1 MSILL
6 VLILVLP
13 AALYAL
19 SWFGDWRV
27 FAARRQMASAT
38 VGADGNDIKVASGSA
53 PTVLLLVG
61 LVAHL
66 VSLYFVTLSGPVFRF
81 GFAQALSAT
90 LLVGVAVLWIEGH
103 RVQVAA
109 LRAMILPLAALA
121 ALLPLFFPGVELVE
135 IRLRP
140 LFVSHL
146 LVGTLAYGVLLL
158 AALHAGL
165 MTAAERALHSAGGAR
180 RSLLGLLL
188 DELPPLL
195 VLERMLFTL
204 IRFGFTLLTLTAVS
218 GVFFTEEIFG
228 QPLRFDHKTVFTL
241 IAWVVFGVLLLGRK
255 MRGWRG
261 RGALRATIAGY
272 GVLLLAYVGS
282 RFVIEVI
289 LGHV

>member
-27 FAARRQMASAT
+27 FAAQRQMASAPA
-38 VGADGNDIKVASGSA
+38 GADGNAIQVASSSGPA
-53 PTVLLLVG
+53 VLLLIG
-61 LVAHL
+61 LLAHL
-66 VSLYFVTLSGPVFRF
+66 VSLYFVTLAGPVFRF

-90 LLVGVAVLWIEGH
+90 LFVGVAVLWIEGY
-103 RVQVAA
+103 RVRVAA
-109 LRAMILPLAALA
+109 LRALILPLAVVAV
-121 ALLPLFFPGVELVE
+121 LLPLFFPGVELAE

-165 MTAAERALHSAGGAR
+165 MTAAERALHGAGARR
-180 RSLLGLLL
+180 RSLLGMLLE
-188 DELPPLL
+188 ELPPLL

-204 IRFGFTLLTLTAVS
+204 IRFGFVLLTLTAIS

-255 MRGWRG
+255 LRGWRG

-272 GVLLLAYVGS
+272 GVLFLAYVGS

-289 LGHV
+289 IGRM

>member
-6 VLILVLP
+6 VLTLVLP
-13 AALYAL
+13 AVLYAL

-27 FAARRQMASAT
+27 FAAQRRMAGAPA
-38 VGADGNDIKVASGSA
+38 GADGNSIMVAAGSGPA
-53 PTVLLLVG
+53 ALLLVG
-61 LVAHL
+61 LVAHA

-90 LLVGVAVLWIEGH
+90 LLVGVAVLWIEGR
-103 RVQVAA
+103 RVRVAA
-109 LRAMILPLAALA
+109 LRAMILPIAVVAV
-121 ALLPLFFPGVELVE
+121 LLPLFFPGVEMAE

-165 MTAAERALHSAGGAR
+165 MTAAERSLHGASGGP
-180 RSLLGLLL
+180 RSLLALLL
-188 DELPPLL
+188 EELPPLL

-204 IRFGFTLLTLTAVS
+204 IRFGIVLLTLTAVS

-255 MRGWRG
+255 LRGWRG

-272 GVLLLAYVGS
+272 GVLLLAYIGS

-289 LGHV
+289 IGRM